1 MPKSTDAQS
10 RKQPRRCLQ
19 LTVARPTGHPG
30 YSATLPRE
38 PGSAAT
44 ARRLVHVALAAWR
57 LEELAEVAALIVSEL
72 VTNSVKHARRNSI
85 RITVTRPE
93 AMRVR
98 IGVVDKS
105 KKFPAPRESSAEDE
119 GGRGLALV
127 EALAEDWGTD
137 PLPWGKRVW
146 AELHGKGHQ

>member
-1 MPKSTDAQS
+1 MPAAH
-10 RKQPRRCLQ
+10 RGPPHR
-19 LTVARPTGHPG
+19 APG

-38 PGSAAT
+38 PGSAAI

-57 LEELAEVAALIVSEL
+57 LEELDEAAALIVSEL
-72 VTNSVKHARRNSI
+72 VTNSVRHARSNSI

-93 AMRVR
+93 MMRVR

-105 KKFPAPRESSAEDE
+105 QQFPVPRESSAEDE
-119 GGRGLALV
+119 GGRGLTLV
-127 EALAEDWGTD
+127 ETLSEGWGTD

-146 AELHGKGHQ
+146 AELRGKGHEGGV

>member
-1 MPKSTDAQS
+1 M
-10 RKQPRRCLQ
+10 
-19 LTVARPTGHPG
+19 
-30 YSATLPRE
+30 
-38 PGSAAT
+38 
-44 ARRLVHVALAAWR
+44 ALAAWR

-72 VTNSVKHARRNSI
+72 VTNAVKHARSNSI
-85 RITVTRPE
+85 RLTITRPE
-93 AMRVR
+93 AVRVR

-105 KKFPAPRESSAEDE
+105 KKRPVPRKSSAEDE

-146 AELHGKGHQ
+146 AELHGKEHE